1 MIRRL
6 CTLIAVTAAAAV
18 AFTASASATTTP
30 TRMDASEQ
38 GWCCM
43 VQRPGAIAV
52 GQGGSPETFDLRWS
66 RWINSSGKAYGK
78 LYLWWCTPTATCPP
92 TRHNVTVWADNTKT
106 HDGQPYF
113 SHLIYQ
119 YVNRKGETRRITYTY
134 RGSSGSE
141 PFWSYVSG
149 L

>member
-6 CTLIAVTAAAAV
+6 CTLIAVAATAAV

-38 GWCCM
+38 GWNHM
-43 VQRPGAIAV
+43 VQRPGAIIV

-66 RWINSSGKAYGK
+66 RWISSSGKAYGK

-92 TRHNVTVWADNTKT
+92 TKYNVTVWVDNTKT
-106 HDGQPYF
+106 HGSQPYF
-113 SHLIYQ
+113 SHMIYQ
-119 YVNRKGETRRITYTY
+119 YVNRKGETKRLTYNYSTTY
-134 RGSSGSE
+134 GSI
-141 PFWSYVSG
+141 PWWH
-149 L
+149 